1 MVSNLAGAPYVG
13 KDETLAEDRVS
24 ELDWQRFWKDLDKP
38 TMALMVD
45 NANNYV
51 GVAFMTNRRIK
62 ERLLAR
68 VQSKA
73 AAEGHVEET

>member
-1 MVSNLAGAPYVG
+1 
-13 KDETLAEDRVS
+13 
-24 ELDWQRFWKDLDKP
+24 
-38 TMALMVD
+38 MALMVD

-62 ERLLAR
+62 ERLLER
-68 VQSKA
+68 VRSKA